1 MSYFYIKIKDKSLA
15 AEVNVYFINITADL
29 QVVQH
34 VIVVVPF
41 VVSLPQLS
49 H

>member
-1 MSYFYIKIKDKSLA
+1 MLDFNIKIKDKFLT
-15 AEVNVYFINITADL
+15 AEANVPFINITADL
-29 QVVQH
+29 QVVH
-34 VIVVVPF
+34 YVIVVVPF